1 MAIDGWLKHAK
12 MVVLSFKQIYPQF
25 CDVLLVASPFKT
37 QMVGFPQDETRVF
50 LCNQTFDGYSIA
62 NDLLLRMGASNKQ
75 LQNKR
80 IGNTQMT
87 NSQKNTS
94 TAKSMA

>member
-1 MAIDGWLKHAK
+1 
-12 MVVLSFKQIYPQF
+12 MVVLSFKQIYPEF
-25 CDVLLVASPFKT
+25 CDALLVTSPFKT

-62 NDLLLRMGASNKQ
+62 NDLLLHMGASNKQ

-80 IGNTQMT
+80 IGNTQMCKKIH
-87 NSQKNTS
+87 QQLK
-94 TAKSMA
+94 AWHYI